1 MKYLLLAHHN
11 EAAFEQINEAT
22 RRQLLDESIAMAHAL
37 HAKKQYLSASPL
49 QPVATATIVRVR
61 DNKPIV
67 TDGPFIET
75 HEQVAGYYLI
85 EAADKAEAIEI
96 AKRVPGARIGSVEV
110 RPVVEIAGLP
120 GE

>member
-11 EAAFEQINEAT
+11 EAAFDQIDAAT
-22 RRQLLDESIAMAHAL
+22 RRQLLDESIALTHAL

-61 DNKPIV
+61 GGKAMV
-67 TDGPFIET
+67 TEGPFIET

-85 EAADKAEAIEI
+85 EAANKAEAIEI

-110 RPVVEIAGLP
+110 RPLVEITGLP